1 MFGDLCSLLCFGHGE
16 NQDLALKD
24 RLLHPRQ
31 GGGVTVELQNMLSGR
46 ELIGRERNSALG
58 ICRDMKGRV
67 LIVRNRSSVQVPPG
81 REGDFRAL
89 VTVEAARDRH
99 RGVLIQSDLRNT
111 QIARERQF
119 LLGYRNGRSRL

>member
-58 ICRDMKGRV
+58 ICRGMKGRI
-67 LIVRNRSSVQVPPG
+67 LIVRDRSSVQVPPG
-81 REGDFRAL
+81 REGDFYAL

-99 RGVLIQSDLRNT
+99 RRVLIQSDLRNA
-111 QIARERQF
+111 QIAGERQF
-119 LLGYRNGRSRL
+119 LLGHRNG